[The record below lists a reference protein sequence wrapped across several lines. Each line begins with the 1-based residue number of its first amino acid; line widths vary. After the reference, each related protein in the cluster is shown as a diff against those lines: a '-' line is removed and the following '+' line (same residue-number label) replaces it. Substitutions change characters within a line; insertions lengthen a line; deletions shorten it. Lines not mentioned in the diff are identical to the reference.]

1 MMARRVL
8 HLIRSLMLLSALTLA
23 LPAFAEDG
31 PGVSAVK
38 SANEK
43 VSALLAQKPD
53 PGSPAEK
60 KLAAEI
66 STQLAGFL
74 DIDELGQRALGQ
86 HWKAL
91 TPAQRK
97 EYLSLLRE
105 LVEANYIKA
114 LRSNL
119 TYQVK
124 YLEEKEQG
132 DSRLVSTELQ
142 LQRSGRN
149 ETMSVDYAL
158 RKHGNDWRA
167 YDLITDGVGLVE
179 NYRAQFNK
187 IIAKEGV
194 PGLLQRMRKKQT
206 QNAG

>member
-1 MMARRVL
+1 MLRRVL
-8 HLIRSLMLLSALTLA
+8 HLIRSLVLSSVLLSLTL
-23 LPAFAEDG
+23 PARADDG
-31 PGVSAVK
+31 PGTSAVK

-43 VSALLAQKPD
+43 VSALLAQKPE

-60 KLAAEI
+60 KLASEI
-66 STQLAGFL
+66 SAQLAGFL

-97 EYLSLLRE
+97 EFSSLLRE
-105 LVEANYIKA
+105 LVEGNYVKA

-119 TYQVK
+119 SYQVK
-124 YLEEKEQG
+124 YLDEKEQG
-132 DSRLVSTELQ
+132 DSRVVSTELQ
-142 LQRSGRN
+142 LQRNGRP

-158 RKHGNDWRA
+158 RKRGNDWRA

-194 PGLLQRMRKKQT
+194 PGLLERMRKKKAES
-206 QNAG
+206 AG